1 MEESERR
8 ALTAL
13 RFNWAPT
20 PDDVWRPS
28 PYHVDGL
35 HREVTRTVLESVAE
49 ARDSVESSP
58 VGVVVIGQRGA
69 GKTHLLGAVRERVQA
84 EGGYFFLVSVMEA
97 SAFWGSLALSML
109 DGFSREPE
117 GDASQLRVF
126 LRRLAETIDAPRVVS
141 RAMTGESEAGLSR
154 AALDAVVDLL
164 RKADRQVGTECQDTA
179 RALVL
184 YASES
189 AAHQN
194 IGYDFLCSNDE
205 VEPGERASWGMRRG
219 KRSAQEIVRDISRL
233 LALTG
238 PTVIAVDQ
246 IDILVA
252 QWAKSTAGDVREE
265 WRTALLLEQIAGGL
279 MQLRDTT
286 RRTLSV
292 VSCLP
297 ITWEQIKTT
306 VTDTVQDRFREA
318 VYLAGIPSAEIGR
331 ELIAKRFAVKFAEVG
346 FTPPYATWPVS
357 PHAFVEA
364 HQFTP
369 RELLRAVDTHVRACL
384 AAGEV
389 REMTSLLQ
397 KPQQASAT
405 AGRAD
410 PPADT
415 SGFDAFDTM
424 FEKLVAEADPSP
436 ALDERTEDAEMPALL
451 EAGLIAWIAEQGA
464 SSEAY
469 GYDPQPGGKAAL
481 HARLRRTFGEDTEDE
496 EHWAFRAISAKH
508 HISALNRIRNAMTA
522 AGLTEGV
529 SRRKLII
536 LRNPDFS
543 PGTRTREV
551 LTTFDKAG
559 GKHLRFGDQDVAAL
573 VALHGMIKR
582 YGYETLRPWFIARRP
597 TTKIEF
603 LTAALADGGTGE
615 VAPASEPA
623 PKPRVTAPPVAPSVT
638 IPMPKAVTGDER
650 RITLGTGIDHGG
662 PVNIDLEALRRHTAI
677 FAGSGSG
684 KTVLIRR
691 LVEECALRGVSAIVL
706 DPNNDLARLG
716 EAWPTPPSHWDE
728 AERARAGEYLANTE
742 VVIWTPRRESGRP
755 LAFQPLPDFAGIL
768 DDPDAFAA
776 AVDAAAASL
785 APRAKVDGST
795 GKAEKGQAVLREALT
810 YYARTG
816 ASDLRSFVDLLND
829 LPEGVSAL
837 DGAEKMA
844 VEMAQLLKAAMVN
857 DPLFGGGGTPVDP
870 GVLLTPRSGRRAR
883 VSVISLIGLPDD
895 GQRQSFVNQLQL
907 ALFAWIKRHP
917 AGDRPLGGLLVMDEA
932 QTLAPSGA
940 LTACTESTLALA
952 SQARKYGLGL
962 VFATQAPKGL
972 HNRVT
977 GNAATQ
983 LFGLLNHPTHIGAA
997 RELARAKGSDIADV
1011 GRLRTGQFYA
1021 AVEGAEFQKLQAP
1034 LCLTHHPKSPLT
1046 PEEIIE
1052 RARG

>member
-1 MEESERR
+1 MDESERR
-8 ALTAL
+8 ALAAL

-20 PDDVWRPS
+20 PDDVWRS
-28 PYHVDGL
+28 TRYHVDGL
-35 HREVTRTVLESVAE
+35 HRDVMRMVLEGVGE
-49 ARDSVESSP
+49 AWDHVESSP
-58 VGVVVIGQRGA
+58 VGVVVLGQRGS
-69 GKTHLLGAVRERVQA
+69 GKTHLLGSVRERVQA
-84 EGGYFFLVSVMEA
+84 DGGYFFLVSVMEA

-109 DGFSREPE
+109 DGFSREPD

-126 LRRLAETIDAPRVVS
+126 LRRLADTIDAPRVVR
-141 RAMTGESEAGLSR
+141 RAMTGESESDLSR
-154 AALDAVVDLL
+154 PALDAVVDLL

-205 VEPGERASWGMRRG
+205 VEPGERAGWGMRRG

-246 IDILVA
+246 IDVLVA

-279 MQLRDTT
+279 MHLRDTT

-297 ITWEQIKTT
+297 VTWEQIKTQ

-318 VYLAGIPSAEIGR
+318 AYLADIPSAEIGQ
-331 ELIAKRFAVKFAEVG
+331 ELIAKRFATKFAEVG
-346 FTPPYATWPVS
+346 FAPPYPTWPVS
-357 PHAFVEA
+357 PRAFADA

-369 RELLRAVDTHVRACL
+369 RELLRAVDSHVRACL
-384 AAGEV
+384 AADEV

-397 KPQQASAT
+397 RTPEPSPAAR
-405 AGRAD
+405 RAESQ
-410 PPADT
+410 PDT
-415 SGFDAFDTM
+415 TGFTGFDATFAA
-424 FEKLVAEADPSP
+424 LVAQADPAG
-436 ALDERTEDAEMPALL
+436 ALHERTEDAEMPALI
-451 EAGLIAWIAEQGA
+451 EAGLIAWIAERGEA
-464 SSEAY
+464 GEAY
-469 GYDPQPGGKAAL
+469 NYDPQPGGKPAL
-481 HARLRRTFGEDTEDE
+481 HARLRRTFGDETEDE
-496 EHWAFRAISAKH
+496 EHWAFRAISSKH
-508 HISALNRIRNAMTA
+508 HISALNRIRNAVTA

-529 SRRKLII
+529 SRRKLFL
-536 LRNPDFS
+536 LRNPEFS
-543 PGTRTREV
+543 SGARTREV
-551 LTTFDKAG
+551 LAAFEKAG
-559 GKHLRFGDQDVAAL
+559 GARLRFGDRDVQILIAL
-573 VALHGMIKR
+573 QGMIKR
-582 YGYETLRPWFIARRP
+582 YGYETLQPWFASRRP
-597 TTKIEF
+597 TREIEF
-603 LTAALADGGTGE
+603 LSAALAGADAGE
-615 VAPASEPA
+615 AAPRVNPAPAAATPA
-623 PKPRVTAPPVAPSVT
+623 PEPTAP
-638 IPMPKAVTGDER
+638 AVVDER
-650 RITLGTGIDHGG
+650 RITLGVGLDHGG
-662 PVNIDLEALRRHTAI
+662 PVTIDLEALRRHTAI

-716 EAWPTPPSHWDE
+716 EPWPTPPGHWDD
-728 AERARAGEYLANTE
+728 AEIARAAEYQANTE

-776 AVDAAAASL
+776 AVDAAAAAL

-795 GKAEKGQAVLREALT
+795 GKAAKGQAVLREALT

-816 ASDLRSFVDLLND
+816 ASDLRGFVELLNV

-837 DGAEKMA
+837 DGADKMGA
-844 VEMAQLLKAAMVN
+844 EMAQLLKATMVN

-870 GVLLTPRSGRRAR
+870 GVLLTPGSGRRAR

-895 GQRQSFVNQLQL
+895 EQRQSFVNQLQL
-907 ALFAWIKRHP
+907 ALFAWIKRNP

-940 LTACTESTLALA
+940 LTACTQSTLALA

-1011 GRLRTGQFYA
+1011 GRLRIGQFYA
-1021 AVEGAEFQKLQAP
+1021 AIEGAEFQKLQAP

-1052 RARG
+1052 RARV

>member
-1 MEESERR
+1 MNEVERR
-8 ALTAL
+8 ALAAL

-20 PDDVWRPS
+20 PDDVWRTS
-28 PYHVDGL
+28 RYHVDGL
-35 HREVTRTVLESVAE
+35 HREVTRTVLDSVAE

-58 VGVVVIGQRGA
+58 VGVVVLGQRGT
-69 GKTHLLGAVRERVQA
+69 GKTHLLGSVRERVQA
-84 EGGYFFLVSVMEA
+84 DGGYFFLVSVMEA

-109 DGFSREPE
+109 DGFSRQPEE
-117 GDASQLRVF
+117 GDSQLRVF
-126 LRRLAETIDAPRVVS
+126 LHRLAERIAAPRVVR
-141 RAMTGESEAGLSR
+141 RAMTGESESDLSR

-205 VEPGERASWGMRRG
+205 VDPGERAGWGMRRS

-246 IDILVA
+246 IDVLVA
-252 QWAKSTAGDVREE
+252 QWAKSTEGDVREE

-279 MQLRDTT
+279 MHLRDTT

-297 ITWEQIKTT
+297 VTWEQIKSQ

-318 VYLAGIPSAEIGR
+318 FYLADLPSAEIGR
-331 ELIAKRFAVKFAEVG
+331 ELIAKRFAVKFDDVA
-346 FTPPYATWPVS
+346 FAPPYPTWPVS
-357 PHAFVEA
+357 PAAFEEA

-369 RELLRAVDTHVRACL
+369 RELLRAVDSHVRACL

-397 KPQQASAT
+397 KPREVGPDRGRTEPAPDT
-405 AGRAD
+405 AGFA
-410 PPADT
+410 
-415 SGFDAFDTM
+415 GYDAAFAA
-424 FEKLVAEADPSP
+424 LVAEADPAA

-451 EAGLIAWIAEQGA
+451 EAGLTAWIAERGA
-464 SSEAY
+464 AGEAY
-469 GYDPQPGGKAAL
+469 GYDPQPGGKPAL
-481 HARLRRTFGEDTEDE
+481 HARLRRTFGDDTEDE
-496 EHWAFRAISAKH
+496 EHWAFRAIGAKH
-508 HISALNRIRNAMTA
+508 HISALNRIRNAVTA

-529 SRRKLII
+529 SRRKLIL
-536 LRNPDFS
+536 LRNPPYS

-551 LTTFDKAG
+551 LAAFEKAG
-559 GKHLRFGDQDVAAL
+559 GMCLQFGDRDLASL
-573 VALHGMIKR
+573 VALRQMIKR
-582 YGYETLRPWFIARRP
+582 YGYETLQPWFAARRP
-597 TTKIEF
+597 TDGIEF
-603 LTAALADGGTGE
+603 LHRALSGQSTDEAATTKQQAAPVPAATAA
-615 VAPASEPA
+615 P
-623 PKPRVTAPPVAPSVT
+623 TATAE
-638 IPMPKAVTGDER
+638 GDER
-650 RITLGTGIDHGG
+650 RITLGVGIDHVA
-662 PVNIDLEALRRHTAI
+662 PVTIELEALRRHTAI

-716 EAWPTPPSHWDE
+716 ERWPTPPVHWDD
-728 AERARAGEYLANTE
+728 AERARAEEYLANTE
-742 VVIWTPRRESGRP
+742 VVIWTPRRASGRP
-755 LAFQPLPDFAGIL
+755 LAFRPLPDFAGIL

-776 AVDAAAASL
+776 AVDAAAAAL

-795 GKAEKGQAVLREALT
+795 AKAEKGQAVLREALT
-810 YYARTG
+810 HYARGG
-816 ASDLRSFVDLLND
+816 ASDLRGFVDLLDD
-829 LPEGVSAL
+829 LPEYVSAL
-837 DGAEKMA
+837 DSAGKMA
-844 VEMAQLLKAAMVN
+844 AEMAQLLKAAMVN
-857 DPLFGGGGTPVDP
+857 DPLFGGSGTPVDP
-870 GVLLTPRSGRRAR
+870 GVLLTPGSGQRAR

-907 ALFAWIKRHP
+907 ALFSWIKRNP

-983 LFGLLNHPTHIGAA
+983 LFGLLNHPTQISAA
-997 RELARAKGSDIADV
+997 RELARAKGSDISDV

-1021 AVEGAEFQKLQAP
+1021 AIEGSEFQKLQAP

-1052 RARG
+1052 RARI

>member
-1 MEESERR
+1 MDESERR
-8 ALTAL
+8 ALAAL

-20 PDDVWRPS
+20 PDDVWRSS

-35 HREVTRTVLESVAE
+35 HHDVTRMVMDGVGE
-49 ARDSVESSP
+49 ARDHVESSP
-58 VGVVVIGQRGA
+58 VGVVVLGQRGS
-69 GKTHLLGAVRERVQA
+69 GKTHLLGSVRERVQA
-84 EGGYFFLVSVMEA
+84 GGGYFFLVSVMEA

-109 DGFSREPE
+109 DGFSREPDGE
-117 GDASQLRVF
+117 ASQLRVF
-126 LRRLAETIDAPRVVS
+126 LGRLADVVHAPRVVR
-141 RAMTGESEAGLSR
+141 RAMTGESESDLSR
-154 AALDAVVDLL
+154 PALDAVVDLL

-189 AAHQN
+189 SAHQN

-205 VEPGERASWGMRRG
+205 VEPGERARWGMRRG

-246 IDILVA
+246 IDVLVA

-279 MQLRDTT
+279 MHLRDTT
-286 RRTLSV
+286 RRTLAV

-297 ITWEQIKTT
+297 VTWEQVRTQ

-318 VYLAGIPSAEIGR
+318 IHLAAIPSAEIGQ
-331 ELIAKRFAVKFAEVG
+331 ELIAKRFGVKFAEVG
-346 FTPPYATWPVS
+346 FAPPYPTWPVS
-357 PHAFVEA
+357 PRAFA
-364 HQFTP
+364 DADQFTP
-369 RELLRAVDTHVRACL
+369 RELLRSVDTHVRACL
-384 AAGEV
+384 AADKVSEL
-389 REMTSLLQ
+389 TSLLQ
-397 KPQQASAT
+397 QPPRESPAARRAEPQ
-405 AGRAD
+405 
-410 PPADT
+410 PDT
-415 SGFDAFDTM
+415 SDFTAFDAAFAT
-424 FEKLVAEADPSP
+424 LVAEADPAAALHEATEDTEIP
-436 ALDERTEDAEMPALL
+436 ALI
-451 EAGLIAWIAEQGA
+451 EAGLIAWIAERGEA
-464 SSEAY
+464 GEAY
-469 GYDPQPGGKAAL
+469 NYDPHPGGKPAL
-481 HARLRRTFGEDTEDE
+481 HARLRRSFGDDTEDE

-508 HISALNRIRNAMTA
+508 HISALNRIRNAITA
-522 AGLTEGV
+522 AGQAEGV
-529 SRRKLII
+529 TRRKLFL
-536 LRNPDFS
+536 LRNPEYS
-543 PGTRTREV
+543 QGARTQEV
-551 LTTFDKAG
+551 LARFEKAG
-559 GKHLRFGDQDVAAL
+559 GVRLHFGDRDIPHL
-573 VALHGMIKR
+573 VALQGMIKR
-582 YGYETLRPWFIARRP
+582 YGYETLQPWFASRRP
-597 TTKIEF
+597 TANIEF
-603 LTAALADGGTGE
+603 LTTALAGTEDGE
-615 VAPASEPA
+615 VEP
-623 PKPRVTAPPVAPSVT
+623 PKPPVTPPPPRESHAERS
-638 IPMPKAVTGDER
+638 ER
-650 RITLGTGIDHGG
+650 RITLGAGIDHGG
-662 PVNIDLEALRRHTAI
+662 AVTIDLEALRRHTAI

-716 EAWPTPPSHWDE
+716 EAWPTPPAHWDE
-728 AERARAGEYLANTE
+728 AERARAGAYLANTE

-785 APRAKVDGST
+785 APRAKVDGTT

-810 YYARTG
+810 YFARTG
-816 ASDLRSFVDLLND
+816 ASDLRGFVELLDD
-829 LPEGVSAL
+829 LPDGVSGL
-837 DGAEKMA
+837 DGAGRMA
-844 VEMAQLLKAAMVN
+844 GEMAQLLKAAMVN
-857 DPLFGGGGTPVDP
+857 DPLFGGSGTAVDP
-870 GVLLTPRSGRRAR
+870 GVLLTPGSGRRAR

-940 LTACTESTLALA
+940 LTACTQSTLALA

-997 RELARAKGSDIADV
+997 RELARAKGSDISDV

-1021 AVEGAEFQKLQAP
+1021 AIEGAEFQKLQAP

-1052 RARG
+1052 RARA